1 MSKLEGGLSVEA
13 LSIFGIGSS
22 SIAGSDPLSVVLGS
36 SDMIFIPFGQS
47 NKKKRRLSAALYQLP
62 QSKRRSFRDH
72 QY

>member
-47 NKKKRRLSAALYQLP
+47 NKKTPLVCGVISTTTKQAAFL
-62 QSKRRSFRDH
+62 
-72 QY
+72 